1 MRAVITGCSGL
12 LGANLAV
19 ALREAGHQVRAT
31 RRGRSRIAHLEHLDI
46 EWVEAS
52 LEDGESLTR
61 AFDGCDQVFHCA
73 AAVSILPRVT
83 PALHDNNVDGTARV
97 LAAVAQ
103 VGGPRL
109 VHTSS
114 TVAIGV
120 SEDEAPCNEDSPWNL
135 PAHRLDDGYATTK
148 HLAEILV
155 LEAAAAGQ
163 DVVVVN
169 PGYMFGPLDAR
180 PSSGRLLLDVVKGKI
195 PGVTPGFNSF
205 CDVQNVARAMITAAA
220 RGKPGRRYILAG
232 HNLSYAE
239 AFRRIA
245 AVAGTSPPTRSVP
258 AWLGL
263 TLGALGDLQS
273 RLTGR
278 EPFLNST
285 TIRWSFH
292 PGFRMSSDRARNEL
306 DYNVGDFEAAVE
318 AALLWFRANG
328 RL

>member
-19 ALREAGHQVRAT
+19 ALRDAGHQVRAT
-31 RRGRSRIAHLEHLDI
+31 RRGRSRIAHLDHLDI
-46 EWVEAS
+46 EWVDAT

-73 AAVSILPRVT
+73 AAVSILPHVT
-83 PALHDNNVDGTARV
+83 PALTEANVEGVARV
-97 LAAVAQ
+97 LAAVAR

-114 TVAIGV
+114 TVAVGV
-120 SEDEAPCNEDSPWNL
+120 SEAEAPCNEDSPWNL

-148 HLAEILV
+148 HQAELLV
-155 LEAAAAGQ
+155 MEAAAAGQ
-163 DVVVVN
+163 DVVIVN

-205 CDVQNVARAMITAAA
+205 CDARNVARGMIAAA
-220 RGKPGRRYILAG
+220 ACGQPGRRTILAG

-239 AFRRIA
+239 AFQRIA

-258 AWLGL
+258 AWLGQG
-263 TLGALGDLQS
+263 LGAIGDLQS
-273 RLTGR
+273 KLTGR

-292 PGFRMSSDRARNEL
+292 PGFRMSSARATAEL
-306 DYNVGDFEAAVE
+306 GYDVGDFEAAVE
-318 AALLWFRANG
+318 AALAWFRANG